1 LVRQNQSIN
10 TSRPGGFQF
19 AQHCLIAGYSFRK
32 TGNPLIQGSC
42 LLTCLPFFCLL
53 YDGLD
58 AKNTVCCGKMPN
70 DHGNIADHCQIFEEN
85 LFYSTYLSYFFQNMK
100 PEPHIFCNVQN

>member
-1 LVRQNQSIN
+1 MWL
-10 TSRPGGFQF
+10 G
-19 AQHCLIAGYSFRK
+19 
-32 TGNPLIQGSC
+32 C

-70 DHGNIADHCQIFEEN
+70 DNGNIADHCQAKKYLKKICFIQP
-85 LFYSTYLSYFFQNMK
+85 TYPTFFR
-100 PEPHIFCNVQN
+100 I

>member
-1 LVRQNQSIN
+1 VA
-10 TSRPGGFQF
+10 PVFQPTLF
-19 AQHCLIAGYSFRK
+19 SLFQMWLG
-32 TGNPLIQGSC
+32 C

-70 DHGNIADHCQIFEEN
+70 DNGNIADHCQAKKYLKKICFIQP
-85 LFYSTYLSYFFQNMK
+85 TYPTFFR
-100 PEPHIFCNVQN
+100 I